1 MRPNVGWLRPR
12 SKRSKSGKRDG
23 GKGGDVFEPSR
34 YPAEILRQP
43 NRDVLISP
51 TNPSQACLGNQRP
64 LMPRTKNRSQE
75 TAIRWKL
82 DRMRAGESPRVID
95 LFSGCGGIS
104 LGAQLAGCEM
114 FGAVEFDPPAA
125 RSHALNFHSC
135 DGPEAM
141 EVHAK
146 ARDITKCDPVGF
158 IKEIRPA
165 ARDLAREIDLIVG
178 GPPCQA
184 FARVGRAKL
193 REINEH
199 PEAFLHDERS
209 GLYRHYLKF
218 VEQLAPIGVIIEN
231 VPDVLNYGGLNI
243 FETIACALEDAGY
256 ECRYGLLNAAH
267 YGVPQMR
274 TRCFLIGIHRSA
286 GCIPSLPPATCHH
299 ALPAGY
305 HGTKNVAVKHLPLFE
320 RTHFVDM
327 ADTDSSLPAAVTAKD
342 AIQDLPRLVAH
353 LKGDTKKV
361 PQRLNDAQP
370 MPHLDS
376 LTDYAYLMR
385 HWPAFESDGF
395 VYDHAIRFLPRD
407 YKIFRAMKPGD
418 QYPEA
423 HALALRMFAAAVKR
437 VEAERGSPLPVNSSQ
452 YRQLKAFYVP
462 PYDPGKFPN
471 KWRKMESDCPAR
483 TLMAHIGKD
492 TYSHIHYDS
501 TQARTISVREAAR
514 LQSFPDGFRFSGTMN
529 PAFRQIGNAVP
540 PLLAYAVCAQVLGDA
555 TGRRVTALKSLVSR
569 NRRSRKKSDESV
581 QSGR

>member
-1 MRPNVGWLRPR
+1 MVRAKHRNLE
-12 SKRSKSGKRDG
+12 S
-23 GKGGDVFEPSR
+23 
-34 YPAEILRQP
+34 
-43 NRDVLISP
+43 
-51 TNPSQACLGNQRP
+51 
-64 LMPRTKNRSQE
+64 
-75 TAIRWKL
+75 AIRWKL
-82 DRMRAGESPRVID
+82 DRLRSGEMPRVVD
-95 LFSGCGGIS
+95 LFAGCGGIS
-104 LGAQLAGCEM
+104 LGAQLAGCEL
-114 FGAVEFDPPAA
+114 FGAVESDPPAA
-125 RSHALNFHSC
+125 RSHALNFHSTQ
-135 DGPEAM
+135 GPESM

-146 ARDITKCDPVGF
+146 ARDITKSDPVAF
-158 IKEIRPA
+158 VKELQPA
-165 ARDLAREIDLIVG
+165 VREALRQVDLIVG

-218 VEQLAPIGVIIEN
+218 VEQLAPLGVVIEN
-231 VPDVLNYGGLNI
+231 VPDVLNYGGLNV
-243 FETIACALEDAGY
+243 FETISCALEDVGY

-274 TRCFLIGIHRSA
+274 TRGFLVGIHRLA
-286 GCIPSLPPATCHH
+286 NCVPNLPPATHQH

-305 HGTKNVAVKHLPLFE
+305 QGTKHVAVKHLSLFA
-320 RTHFVDM
+320 RTHFVDTPEPT
-327 ADTDSSLPAAVTAKD
+327 ASLPAAVTAK
-342 AIQDLPRLVAH
+342 AALEDLPRLVAH
-353 LKGDTKKV
+353 LRGETKKT

-370 MPHLDS
+370 MPAPS
-376 LTDYAYLMR
+376 VLTDYAYLMR
-385 HWPAFESDGF
+385 HWPSFESDGF

-407 YKIFRAMKPGD
+407 YKLFRAMQPGD

-423 HALALRMFAAAVKR
+423 HALAMRMFAAAVKR
-437 VEAERGSPLPVNSSQ
+437 VEAERGSPLPASSSQ

-471 KWRKMESDCPAR
+471 KWRKMEADCPAR

-540 PLLAYAVCAQVLGDA
+540 PLLAYAVIGQLLADL
-555 TGRRVTALKSLVSR
+555 TGRHVNALRDAVACNRRRRRKADKCEKSL
-569 NRRSRKKSDESV
+569 
-581 QSGR
+581 GY